1 MTKKNIKELAD
12 LSISQCKEKLISLI
26 RGFGDMEDLNIRIR
40 ISSGTFFD
48 LAYVV
53 AIKGNKIYY
62 ELANSP
68 RKEVYNDD
76 INNFTIDELYKIV
89 THL

>member
-1 MTKKNIKELAD
+1 MNKNNIKELAD
-12 LSISQCKEKLISLI
+12 LSVSQCKEKLISLI
-26 RGFGDMEDLNIRIR
+26 KDFGDMVDLNIRIR
-40 ISSGTFFD
+40 ISSGTFSD
-48 LAYVV
+48 LAYVS

-62 ELANSP
+62 ELANTN

-76 INNFTIDELYKIV
+76 ISNFTIDELYKIV

>member
-1 MTKKNIKELAD
+1 MNKKNIKELAD
-12 LSISQCKEKLISLI
+12 LSVSQCKEKLISLI
-26 RGFGDMEDLNIRIR
+26 KDFGDMVDLNIRIR
-40 ISSGTFFD
+40 ISSGTFSD
-48 LAYVV
+48 LAYVS

-62 ELANSP
+62 ELANTN

-76 INNFTIDELYKIV
+76 ISNFTIDELYKIV

>member
-1 MTKKNIKELAD
+1 MNKKNIKELAD

-26 RGFGDMEDLNIRIR
+26 KGFGDVEGLNIRVT
-40 ISSGTFFD
+40 ISSGILSD
-48 LAYVV
+48 IAYIV
-53 AIKGNKIYY
+53 AIKDNKIHY
-62 ELANSP
+62 ELSS

-76 INNFTIDELYKIV
+76 ISNFTIDELYKIV

>member
-1 MTKKNIKELAD
+1 MNKKNIKELAD

-26 RGFGDMEDLNIRIR
+26 KDFGDVENLNIRIR

-62 ELANSP
+62 ELSNTS

>member
-1 MTKKNIKELAD
+1 MNKKNIKELAD

-26 RGFGDMEDLNIRIR
+26 KGFGDVEGLNIRVT
-40 ISSGTFFD
+40 ISSGTFSD

-53 AIKGNKIYY
+53 AIKDNKVHY
-62 ELANSP
+62 ELGS
-68 RKEVYNDD
+68 RKVVHKDD

>member
-12 LSISQCKEKLISLI
+12 LSVSQCKEKLISLI
-26 RGFGDMEDLNIRIR
+26 KDFGDMVDLNIRIR
-40 ISSGTFFD
+40 ISSGTFSD
-48 LAYVV
+48 LAYVST
-53 AIKGNKIYY
+53 IKGNKIYY
-62 ELANSP
+62 ELANTN